1 MHHFPS
7 VCQEMTPDA
16 RQHLTSVQAEQRVQ
30 PVHILEV
37 FQSYIFHLFFIFIV
51 LYKFFAQ
58 LYVSIEK

>member
-1 MHHFPS
+1 
-7 VCQEMTPDA
+7 MTPDA
-16 RQHLTSVQAEQRVQ
+16 QQHLTSVQAEQRVQ

-37 FQSYIFHLFFIFIV
+37 FQSYIFQLFFIFIV

>member
-7 VCQEMTPDA
+7 VFQEMTPDA
-16 RQHLTSVQAEQRVQ
+16 QQHLTSVQAEQRVQ

-37 FQSYIFHLFFIFIV
+37 FQSYIFQLFFIFIV

-58 LYVSIEK
+58 LYISIEK